1 MENTDSRDFDGIL
14 RRIGMKTAGRTPVY
28 PAEHM
33 RGTSAVLVPL
43 VRRDGELYLLYEKRA
58 STLDHQPGEICFPGG
73 RMEPGETA
81 SRTAVR
87 EACEELLI
95 EESQIRIL
103 GKMDGVMGPTGA
115 PVWPVI
121 AELTDYTGTFST
133 DEVSET
139 FAVPV
144 TWLREHPAESYD
156 TVLQTVPQEGFP
168 YDLIP
173 GGENYTFARKHRRM
187 YFYRYPGA
195 AIWGL
200 TANITDNFMHLVT

>member
-1 MENTDSRDFDGIL
+1 METEKTDKMMRHIS
-14 RRIGMKTAGRTPVY
+14 MKTAGRTPVY
-28 PAEHM
+28 PAEQM

-43 VRRDGELYLLYEKRA
+43 IRQDRELYLLYEKRA

-81 SRTAVR
+81 SQTAVR

-95 EESQIRIL
+95 SESQIHIL
-103 GKMDGVMGPTGA
+103 GKMDGVMGPSGA

-121 AELTDYTGTFST
+121 AELTDYDGTFST
-133 DEVSET
+133 DEVSMT
-139 FAVPV
+139 FTVSV

-173 GGENYTFARKHRRM
+173 GGKDYTFARKHRRM
-187 YFYRYPGA
+187 YFYRYPGDT
-195 AIWGL
+195 IWGL
-200 TANITDNFMHLVT
+200 TANITDNFMHLVTDF